1 MNESVGEGATL
12 PPARRG
18 GRVPVRG
25 AGVACGSTLSMRTFG
40 HDGAAPS
47 GKGQGAAMDGERRVR
62 VLRHREDR

>member
-25 AGVACGSTLSMRTFG
+25 AGVACGSTRSMRTFG

-47 GKGQGAAMDGERRVR
+47 GEGHGPAMDGERRVR
-62 VLRHREDR
+62 ALRHREDR